1 MAKQTSRQLVLDR
14 RQALSQGG
22 KNASIKGSTPN
33 RVRSSGD
40 ARATR
45 TDSAFVKTN
54 KSLTNSNNSSSQS
67 SSSSFQ
73 SSTSGNSNS
82 SRSYKSSV
90 AHSSRQLVIARREA
104 LSRRGKSA
112 DHTKDI
118 TRVDVERKKF
128 QNAPSYE
135 SKKDEHCCPEC
146 EQKAIEETSNTI
158 SKPEIS
164 LTLNK
169 RTTNHRSTIK
179 RKAITNSSRA
189 FVLARREALSKHGKS
204 AGKQPT
210 TAASVARQGNPDL
223 TTKEI
228 AQRVRELKSK
238 TGATGSKR
246 TSVTRPCGP
255 NKNGAKQNANA
266 PDAHW
271 KVGIS
276 ETSTGQIVTGTQA
289 NRSIKTTGN
298 EASTCRSITGTQYLG
313 SEVIDSFCNGSNT
326 PISQPAK
333 VAVTSTSHGNLVTG
347 NEVGRSEKVTGD
359 EPGTCKN
366 LTGTEYISAN
376 QSNNYCGGVN
386 PSPSKIGYSQTI
398 EGQKVSGTMTG
409 RSGLVTGNEAGS
421 NKGLTGDQY
430 LGADPLPSGRPA
442 AKVGSLETI
451 RGNGVTG
458 TDVSRRDNVT
468 GNEAGSCKN
477 VTGDEYVGSRQFDS
491 FCGTKP
497 APDPAKVGLSVTNK
511 TQTVSGTMTGRSPL
525 VTGDEPGTCKAVTGT
540 PYAGLDQANQWC
552 DNSASSEIEA
562 RTPRQLGT
570 PAARLTGLQ
579 PGIGGKMTG
588 AHKGACEPL
597 TGTPY
602 VGGDQLIDNCGVSNI
617 PEGYAH
623 QENVEKAAAWT
634 SFSVKSPARQAHI
647 QNEINSG
654 VTGTSYEDSSKITG
668 PFDMA
673 ANKVTGTEQFRFD
686 RKPSNSQN
694 NKVDEIVNEES
705 KQRPTS
711 QITGE
716 GQSAGLNI
724 TGDDWA
730 RGEHVTGTEGASAKR
745 RNPSRPG
752 GMNAMKAS
760 ELKRN
765 QEVLE
770 PDFLITGSSGNT
782 REGQLVTFSGGAR
795 G

>member
-1 MAKQTSRQLVLDR
+1 MAKQTSRQLVLER

-22 KNASIKGSTPN
+22 KNASVKGSTAN

-45 TDSAFVKTN
+45 TNSGFVKPN
-54 KSLTNSNNSSSQS
+54 KSMANSNNSSSQLS
-67 SSSSFQ
+67 TSSFQ
-73 SSTSGNSNS
+73 LSTSGSTSS
-82 SRSYKSSV
+82 SRSYRSSV
-90 AHSSRQLVIARREA
+90 AQPSRQLVIARREA

-112 DHTKDI
+112 DNSKDI
-118 TRVDVERKKF
+118 TRVDVERKKV
-128 QNAPSYE
+128 QNAPSYDA
-135 SKKDEHCCPEC
+135 KKAEHCCPEC
-146 EQKAIEETSNTI
+146 EQKALEETSNTI
-158 SKPEIS
+158 SKPEVS
-164 LTLNK
+164 LKLNI
-169 RTTNHRSTIK
+169 RTTDHRSTVK

-255 NKNGAKQNANA
+255 NKNGAKQNASA

-271 KVGIS
+271 KVGMS
-276 ETSTGQIVTGTQA
+276 ETATGQLVTGTQA

-333 VAVTSTSHGNLVTG
+333 VGVTNTTHGNLVTG

-376 QSNNYCGGVN
+376 QSNHYCGGVN

-398 EGQKVSGTMTG
+398 DGQKVSGTMTG
-409 RSGLVTGNEAGS
+409 RSALVTGNEAGS

-430 LGADPLPSGRPA
+430 LGSDPLPSGRPA
-442 AKVGSLETI
+442 EKVGSLTTI

-458 TDVSRRDNVT
+458 TDVSRRENVT

-477 VTGDEYVGSRQFDS
+477 VTGDEYVGSGQFDS

-511 TQTVSGTMTGRSPL
+511 TQQVSGTMTGRSPL

-570 PAARLTGLQ
+570 PAARLTGQQ

-602 VGGDQLIDNCGVSNI
+602 VGGDQLVDNCGLSNT

-623 QENVEKAAAWT
+623 QENTEKAAAWT

-647 QNEINSG
+647 QNEINAG
-654 VTGTSYEDSSKITG
+654 VTGTSYEDSSRITG

-686 RKPSNSQN
+686 RKPSNTQN
-694 NKVDEIVNEES
+694 NKVDQIVNEEA

-752 GMNAMKAS
+752 PMSAMKAS

-765 QEVLE
+765 EEVPE

-782 REGQLVTFSGGAR
+782 RDGQLVTFSGGAR